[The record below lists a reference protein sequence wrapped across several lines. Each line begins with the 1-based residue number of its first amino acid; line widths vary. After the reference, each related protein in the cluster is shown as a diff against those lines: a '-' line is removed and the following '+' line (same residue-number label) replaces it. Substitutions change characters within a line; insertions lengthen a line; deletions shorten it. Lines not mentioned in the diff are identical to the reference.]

1 MVFPGSGK
9 HTHSSSRSPVRERGA
24 LGPLDQVK
32 KVRNTESER
41 GNLNE
46 RSHRSRRGEYTPVSE
61 QQIQTHNRKHKVDSF
76 DSGSGQVAN
85 YYSHSH
91 AGTRQDHYR
100 REAVSERLD
109 WNDRPIMDR
118 GYRDRDVE
126 TSRDKGKGMNRDD
139 ARAWGRDR
147 GGERERE
154 RSRGEI
160 GNTGLNTERD
170 YNFSRAREV
179 ERERDRNRRRDRDR
193 GRVNAGSQ
201 PRDKEEKELNR
212 RRYRDDFKEVNRH
225 KVREDVKERDR
236 LREDMRGVDFQK
248 DIDKVRDQSL
258 QKDRDKE
265 RARRREGKEGR
276 SSSQEVGK
284 LNLRHDF
291 EGGES
296 KSNGEAVLQSD
307 EGGRGKGEQDGG
319 AKESRRDKKRHRV
332 AVGREERERGA
343 TGWDQIAVL
352 DGSACLGT
360 LGKEKPSVSSVIVS
374 DGTARGG
381 SVHGGHE
388 DFANHSNS
396 SGDLKL
402 QVKIKLEDAGTS
414 ANSCYGGSSQPPELH
429 KNELDPG
436 ETLADEGT
444 HTSEEKPSK
453 SSKWGPAPS
462 MNDIMSAEVANDLNA
477 AKMAAIRAAELG
489 E

>member
-1 MVFPGSGK
+1 M
-9 HTHSSSRSPVRERGA
+9 
-24 LGPLDQVK
+24 
-32 KVRNTESER
+32 RNTESER
-41 GNLNE
+41 GGLNE

-61 QQIQTHNRKHKVDSF
+61 QQIQTHNRKDKVDSF
-76 DSGSGQVAN
+76 DSGTGQVTN
-85 YYSHSH
+85 YHSHSH

-160 GNTGLNTERD
+160 GINSERD

-179 ERERDRNRRRDRDR
+179 ERERDRDRRRDRDR
-193 GRVNAGSQ
+193 GRFNAGSQ
-201 PRDKEEKELNR
+201 PRDKEEKESSR
-212 RRYRDDFKEVNRH
+212 RRYRDDFKEVDRH

-236 LREDMRGVDFQK
+236 QREDMRGVDFQK
-248 DIDKVRDQSL
+248 DIDKVRDQSF

-265 RARRREGKEGR
+265 RAHRREGKEGR
-276 SSSQEVGK
+276 CSSQEVGK
-284 LNLRHDF
+284 LNPRHDY

-296 KSNGEAVLQSD
+296 KSNGEAVLHSD
-307 EGGRGKGEQDGG
+307 EGGRGKGDQDGG
-319 AKESRRDKKRHRV
+319 AKESRRDKRRHRGV
-332 AVGREERERGA
+332 IGREERERGA
-343 TGWDQIAVL
+343 TGWDQTAVL
-352 DGSACLGT
+352 DGSARLGT
-360 LGKEKPSVSSVIVS
+360 LEKPSVSSVIVS

-388 DFANHSNS
+388 GIANHSNA

-402 QVKIKLEDAGTS
+402 QVKIKLEDAETS
-414 ANSCYGGSSQPPELH
+414 ANNLYGGSSQPPELY
-429 KNELDPG
+429 KTDLDPG
-436 ETLADEGT
+436 ETLADKGA

-462 MNDIMSAEVANDLNA
+462 TNDVMSAEVANDLNA
-477 AKMAAIRAAELG
+477 AKLAAIRAAELG